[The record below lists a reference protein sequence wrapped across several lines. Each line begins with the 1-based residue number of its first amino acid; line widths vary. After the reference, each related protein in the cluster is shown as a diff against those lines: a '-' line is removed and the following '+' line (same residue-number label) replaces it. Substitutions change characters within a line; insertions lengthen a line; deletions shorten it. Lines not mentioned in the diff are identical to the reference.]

1 MVTFFAILKC
11 KPGKEQELERLQREL
26 SKLSHDEE
34 PGLVVYDFI
43 RHKDQPGVYAVYA
56 RFKDQAAFDEHM
68 KAPSHD
74 KYVPPIFDCLEGGAG
89 GMELAF
95 YDWVG

>member
-11 KPGKEQELERLQREL
+11 KPGREQELERLQREL
-26 SKLSHDEE
+26 SELSHAEE
-34 PGLVVYDFI
+34 PGLAVYDFI

-89 GMELAF
+89 GMQLAF